1 MGNKKLVAGIVIFS
15 LVFIIGSYLL
25 LNSSS
30 KPQSKV
36 LSYSSKD
43 KEKPIAEVKE
53 SFKDFGKIKV
63 SDSQKAT
70 FIVKNIG
77 TKPLQLSDLNSSCCC
92 TVGQIIY
99 KGSESKEFGMH
110 SPGTEVFEIA
120 PQTEAQVR
128 VTYRPFVMP
137 VNGLVEREVYM
148 NTNDPDNSKL
158 IFKVK
163 AFVN

>member
-63 SDSQKAT
+63 ADA
-70 FIVKNIG
+70 
-77 TKPLQLSDLNSSCCC
+77 
-92 TVGQIIY
+92 
-99 KGSESKEFGMH
+99 
-110 SPGTEVFEIA
+110 
-120 PQTEAQVR
+120 
-128 VTYRPFVMP
+128 
-137 VNGLVEREVYM
+137 
-148 NTNDPDNSKL
+148 
-158 IFKVK
+158 
-163 AFVN
+163 